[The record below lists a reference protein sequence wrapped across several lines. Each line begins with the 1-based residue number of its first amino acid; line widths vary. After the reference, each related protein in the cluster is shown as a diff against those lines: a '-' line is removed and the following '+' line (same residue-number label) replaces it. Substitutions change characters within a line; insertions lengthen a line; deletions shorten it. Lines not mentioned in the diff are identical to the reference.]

1 VTLSLLQE
9 ATPRSKAQKVAHSS
23 NPPTRGRAF
32 TPRGAF
38 SSNRGGFSSA
48 NGRGGFVRDVTNRY
62 PRPSPR
68 STSDTPADVARS
80 TSPRPYAHRGLRPA
94 DRNGLRVQGVKPGFK
109 PGPRKSHSPKSV
121 LPSPNY
127 KPALRLLKPVNGQLV
142 EPPEQ
147 SPVDPPKDGIL
158 AKPANEGPVET
169 NEAAA
174 APPAEATT
182 AATGPSKKEEVETT
196 PKVAE
201 SSVAKSWSF
210 KDIVMAKPRK
220 NVPGAVKVPSVVS
233 SINVEKTGEAAQNPA
248 KAPSAAPFSEEKGA
262 EESEASKTGPSET
275 AQEPNAVEEEAIE
288 ETVSSQKGE
297 ETSNACPDPEA
308 ASGASAPASEKSES
322 SPPASVTTSERS
334 DSPALSESSSQRSIP
349 LTPFCKKS
357 DTPPITQIPIP
368 VPIPGPAVVPVTPVR
383 RFTPPVP
390 VQPAFQQGPQYAYP
404 PLLPTPQFRVQF
416 PLPSAN
422 YQLQNVNG
430 VHVPVPQ
437 NPQIPHYMYQNPL
450 YQQYSPGHVPPPPQW
465 SPQPSARPFRPNPLA
480 MEFKP
485 SGSPPLQIPSPT
497 LNPAAAEFVPGAFK
511 KAPIADT
518 AKLDVSSVADG
529 AKVEESAENRDV
541 NEPRIEEGV
550 ESGDVKRE
558 DDMGGEEAASVE
570 GKAEGDQA
578 ESAETDSE
586 ATADEE
592 TPKDDAQPS
601 EKVGRFLDV
610 LKPLV

>member
-1 VTLSLLQE
+1 
-9 ATPRSKAQKVAHSS
+9 
-23 NPPTRGRAF
+23 
-32 TPRGAF
+32 
-38 SSNRGGFSSA
+38 
-48 NGRGGFVRDVTNRY
+48 
-62 PRPSPR
+62 
-68 STSDTPADVARS
+68 
-80 TSPRPYAHRGLRPA
+80 
-94 DRNGLRVQGVKPGFK
+94 VKPGFK
-109 PGPRKSHSPKSV
+109 PGPRNSHSPKSV

-127 KPALRLLKPVNGQLV
+127 KPALRLLKPVDGQLV

-147 SPVDPPKDGIL
+147 SPVDPPKDGLL

-169 NEAAA
+169 TEAAA

-182 AATGPSKKEEVETT
+182 AATGPSKTEEVEST
-196 PKVAE
+196 PKVVE
-201 SSVAKSWSF
+201 PSVAKSWSF

-220 NVPGAVKVPSVVS
+220 NASGAVKVPSVVS
-233 SINVEKTGEAAQNPA
+233 STKVEKTGEAAQISA
-248 KAPSAAPFSEEKGA
+248 KAPLAAPVAEEKGA
-262 EESEASKTGPSET
+262 EEAEASKTGPSET
-275 AQEPNAVEEEAIE
+275 AQEPNAVEEETVE

-297 ETSNACPDPEA
+297 ETSNAPVLGPDLGST
-308 ASGASAPASEKSES
+308 SGASAPESEKCES
-322 SPPASVTTSERS
+322 SPPASVTASERS

-357 DTPPITQIPIP
+357 DTPPITQISIP

-437 NPQIPHYMYQNPL
+437 TPQTPHYMYQNPL
-450 YQQYSPGHVPPPPQW
+450 YQQYSPGHVPPPTQW
-465 SPQPSARPFRPNPLA
+465 ISQPSARPFRPNPLA

-485 SGSPPLQIPSPT
+485 SGSPPPLNPSPR
-497 LNPAAAEFVPGAFK
+497 LNPAAAEFVPGSFK

-518 AKLDVSSVADG
+518 AKLDVSSVLDS
-529 AKVEESAENRDV
+529 AKVEESGDV
-541 NEPRIEEGV
+541 NESENEGV
-550 ESGDVKRE
+550 VGSGDVNRG
-558 DDMGGEEAASVE
+558 DDVGGE

-586 ATADEE
+586 AAADEE
-592 TPKDDAQPS
+592 TPKEDAQPS
-601 EKVGRFLDV
+601 EKVRHFLDLHKLPVLTWSFWIWSAWTPFLNPANLPPAGLQSGIGSFLSPTNSLRWTSRFLTESSVLNAKHRLDV
-610 LKPLV
+610 CEADMSIYRDVAFGLTFRMSW